1 MAEIVRPQGT
11 GGGKSSFWTQGR
23 LEESQMSIQRLSLRN
38 SKAQKYLEPGA
49 VSLTFA
55 MKDVSVFHIL
65 IYWVWHS
72 TIGELSGSCFP
83 LWNNMAVECLS
94 LGKRLSWSLHC
105 VDASQA
111 QAKGERPAN
120 LRRDLYLFGIFT
132 NPHGQGH
139 KYKDRSRSWN
149 DHEPDHPHKGS
160 GTYEAPG
167 SSGSEH
173 PLL

>member
-1 MAEIVRPQGT
+1 
-11 GGGKSSFWTQGR
+11 
-23 LEESQMSIQRLSLRN
+23 
-38 SKAQKYLEPGA
+38 
-49 VSLTFA
+49 
-55 MKDVSVFHIL
+55 
-65 IYWVWHS
+65 
-72 TIGELSGSCFP
+72 
-83 LWNNMAVECLS
+83 MAVECLS

-111 QAKGERPAN
+111 QAKGEHPAN
-120 LRRDLYLFGIFT
+120 LRRGDLYLFGIFT

-149 DHEPDHPHKGS
+149 DHESDHPHKGS

-173 PLL
+173 PLLSPKCEHCRKCSCMYLGHFQKLLLVRVHYKVHEIENSVTFRGEQHLRLTL